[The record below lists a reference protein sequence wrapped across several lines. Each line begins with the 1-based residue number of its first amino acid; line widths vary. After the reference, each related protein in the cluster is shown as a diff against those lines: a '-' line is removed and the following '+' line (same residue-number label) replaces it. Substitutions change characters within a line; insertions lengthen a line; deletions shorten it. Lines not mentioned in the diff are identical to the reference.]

1 MNTRRVSSIRKD
13 RNATIKYGDDKA
25 SPGIQSRNHNA
36 QAKRPL
42 KKLRELLCQAGSSTS
57 GKTCLDGEAA
67 CQFGKEYLDKKRE
80 EAGT

>member
-1 MNTRRVSSIRKD
+1 MNTRRVTSIRKD
-13 RNATIKYGDDKA
+13 RNSTVKYGDDKA

-42 KKLRELLCQAGSSTS
+42 KKLRELLCQAGSSTN
-57 GKTCLDGEAA
+57 GKTCLDCEAA
-67 CQFGKEYLDKKRE
+67 CQFGKEYLDKKQE